1 MVDRR
6 DIGSWLDGPAAY
18 QRTHTGQYAGQRLG
32 LPAVGPGSI
41 GRFGRRLIAVFID
54 WGLCLLI
61 AAGLFHVP
69 LTGAGSGGFVPLA
82 VFAAENVLLVG
93 TVGSTV
99 GHRALGLRVLSLD
112 GTRAGLAQVLSRTL
126 LLVLAVPAL
135 IWDRYGRGLHDR
147 VPNTVLVTTR

>member
-1 MVDRR
+1 VVERR

-18 QRTHTGQYAGQRLG
+18 HRTHTGQYAGQRLG

-135 IWDRYGRGLHDR
+135 IWDRDGRGLHDR